1 MRTDRDPAGNAPG
14 TADAGRTPSAELSA
28 KEKLLRAV
36 GLCRKAGRLIAG
48 TDAVCDALAEKK
60 KPFAVFCAEDN
71 AENTAKRLSDKC
83 RYYGVRLV
91 ILPAPGE
98 ALARAIG
105 KTGRCAAVAVTDE
118 NLCRLVLGTYE
129 KNLND

>member
-1 MRTDRDPAGNAPG
+1 MRTERDPAPIGANGKAPAQTEG
-14 TADAGRTPSAELSA
+14 SEN
-28 KEKLLRAV
+28 LLRAV

-83 RYYGVRLV
+83 RFYGVRLV
-91 ILPAPGE
+91 VLPAPGE